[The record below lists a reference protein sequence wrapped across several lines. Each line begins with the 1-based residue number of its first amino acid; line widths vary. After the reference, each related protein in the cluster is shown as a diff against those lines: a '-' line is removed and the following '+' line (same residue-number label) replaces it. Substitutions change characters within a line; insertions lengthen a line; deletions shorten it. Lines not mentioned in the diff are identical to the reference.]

1 MRSWRLVSSAVLV
14 GLLAFGAAAPA
25 VLGAAGP
32 GPCEKALA
40 ACFLQPGNN
49 LPWNIIACLQGYDF
63 CKRFV
68 EPLLPKDV

>member
-1 MRSWRLVSSAVLV
+1 MRKMRSISSAVLV
-14 GLLAFGAAAPA
+14 LFLAFGAAVPA
-25 VLGAAGP
+25 TLGAASL

-40 ACFLQPGNN
+40 ACFLAPGNN

-68 EPLLPKDV
+68 EPILV